1 MVTNVAQFLYAQY
14 MNAMHMLIEHQRRE
28 LVSDMT
34 LYLEQLATR
43 QHDIVLK
50 LIAYNAEANY
60 YFRYGEMVHLPNI
73 DELINWPTKSLLPED
88 RWMIHRI
95 RLLYLLQQE
104 RYDELQMEALAYIH
118 YAESKKQYRSRCL
131 AEGYRMLTVKH
142 LACKNYDKAY
152 ECAKLQGHHTQLDT
166 IATKNDHVCAKLLL
180 LEASIEAKKQERILV
195 LLQELQERPLMEG
208 LTREYHQF
216 LLLKARYYV
225 MSERYSDA
233 LHVCTHV
240 MIEAELSNEERKRL
254 FKTKMDIYK
263 RLDQLVRYNQTKQQY
278 EQFLKETKKR
288 IRQRATSTYI
298 SELLAPLHGQLG
310 QHEPIVAIVLQLES
324 VEHLSHAQKL
334 RTREKLLQSC
344 QQLCNVVYFETIYQE
359 VLLVMRMQDETQI
372 DSTIASLQ
380 QQVSDELH
388 QTLSVGKAWRTPYQ
402 QESVEELV
410 LRAYVQFFNARVQ
423 WERVQIYSTTNE
435 QLC

>member
-1 MVTNVAQFLYAQY
+1 MAQFLYAQY
-14 MNAMHMLIEHQRRE
+14 MNAMHMLVEHQRRE
-28 LVSDMT
+28 LVSDLT
-34 LYLEQLATR
+34 LYLEQLAIR
-43 QHDIVLK
+43 QQDIVLK

-60 YFRYGEMVHLPNI
+60 YFRYGEMIHLPNI
-73 DELINWPTKSLLPED
+73 DELINWPTKSLPPED

-104 RYDELQMEALAYIH
+104 RYEELQKEALNYIR
-118 YAESKKQYRSRCL
+118 YAEGKKQYRSRCL
-131 AEGYRMLTVKH
+131 AEGYRMLTIKH
-142 LACKNYDKAY
+142 LACSDYDNAY
-152 ECAKLQGHHTQLDT
+152 DCAKLQAHHTQLDT

-180 LEASIEAKKQERILV
+180 LEASIEANKQERILT
-195 LLQELQERPLMEG
+195 LLQELQIRPLMEG

-216 LLLKARYYV
+216 LLLKARYYAK
-225 MSERYSDA
+225 SERYSDA
-233 LHVCTHV
+233 LHICTHV
-240 MIEAELSNEERKRL
+240 LVEYELSNEERKQL
-254 FKTKMDIYK
+254 FKVKMDIYK
-263 RLDQLVRYNQTKQQY
+263 RVDQLVRYDQTKQQY

-298 SELLAPLHGQLG
+298 SELLAPLYGQLT
-310 QHEPIVAIVLQLES
+310 HEEPVVAIILQLEHS
-324 VEHLSHAQKL
+324 DDMPSAQKL

-344 QQLCNVVYFETIYQE
+344 QQMSNVVYFETIYQE
-359 VLLVMRMQDETQI
+359 ILLVMRMHDEVQVEQ
-372 DSTIASLQ
+372 TIASLQ
-380 QQVSDELH
+380 QQVKDELQ

-410 LRAYVQFFNARVQ
+410 LRAYVQFFNERVQ